1 MRQSHGVPATERV
14 VLAVD
19 GNSLVHR
26 AFHAQ
31 ARTGFRSADGRPLW
45 AVRGLLSQL
54 VAAVERVGP
63 DAVVVGFDDPDASL
77 RRERWPEYKAHRDPK
92 LPALVEQLATAAAV
106 LRELGVCVMVP
117 PSLEADDVL
126 ASVAR
131 RAAGVGAG
139 TVVVTS
145 DRDAFGLIGAGTRVL
160 RIINGGV
167 EASPLL
173 TPDRLVLLL
182 GVRPEQYADFAALR
196 GDPSDNLPGV
206 RGIGPRTAARLLGAL
221 GGAAEVFAELDAGGS
236 RVAAAV
242 GPAAAA
248 RLTDPAARRA
258 WERNRAVMTMH
269 ADIPVDL
276 DAGRLPLC
284 PEAVRRTFLNQDLHW
299 TTATAL
305 RVLAHD
311 GSAPPA
317 LPSGPLET
325 GWSPPR
331 RARYPGRLPVRRVS
345 DQLTLF

>member
-1 MRQSHGVPATERV
+1 MPVSESI

-77 RRERWPEYKAHRDPK
+77 RRERWPEYKAHRGPK
-92 LPALVEQLATAAAV
+92 LPALVEQLVAAVAV
-106 LRELGVCVMVP
+106 LRQLGVCVIVP
-117 PSLEADDVL
+117 PGLEADDVL

-131 RAAGVGAG
+131 RAAGAGAG
-139 TVVVTS
+139 TVLVTS

-173 TPDRLVLLL
+173 TPDLLVRLL

-206 RGIGPRTAARLLGAL
+206 RGVGPRTASRLLDAL
-221 GGAAEVFAELDAGGS
+221 GSAAEVFAELDAGGS

-248 RLTDPAARRA
+248 RLADPAARWA

-284 PEAVRRTFLNQDLHW
+284 ADAVRRTFLTQDLHW

-305 RVLAHD
+305 RALAHH
-311 GSAPPA
+311 GSAPPEP
-317 LPSGPLET
+317 PSSPLET

-331 RARYPGRLPVRRVS
+331 RARYPGRLPARRVS
-345 DQLTLF
+345 DQLSLF